1 MSPTNVSNQLLVLFL
16 VKDYGPCQ
24 MAERLQCGFAEVTG
38 SIQHVTGSQL
48 GGHRDYLGIY
58 LVCKTRGK
66 AGNEL
71 STSLKQQNTKN
82 RGQTREEQGFA
93 LHAMRADLFST
104 QLHGRCLSARRSH
117 CTQVLFSQGSSRVKT
132 KSM

>member
-1 MSPTNVSNQLLVLFL
+1 M
-16 VKDYGPCQ
+16 
-24 MAERLQCGFAEVTG
+24 
-38 SIQHVTGSQL
+38 
-48 GGHRDYLGIY
+48 GIY

-104 QLHGRCLSARRSH
+104 QLHGLSAYLPDDLTAPRFCFLR
-117 CTQVLFSQGSSRVKT
+117 VLLVSKPNPRDTLQ
-132 KSM
+132 